1 MRLLLFDIDGTLIRA
16 RGVGKRAY
24 LRTCSQVCGLPEAN
38 FYHAALNLA
47 GKMDPLIIEEML
59 AVAEVE
65 ATSEII
71 EEILAR
77 YPQALQKE
85 LADNPTIVQALP
97 GMRELLELLA
107 PAVRQGKAALGLVT
121 GNVRAGAELKLAP
134 VQMNSFFS
142 VGAYGC
148 DARDRNHLPA
158 IAVRRAKN
166 PKITPEDV
174 IIIGDTPRDIAC
186 AHYFGAR
193 VMAVATGSYPASDL
207 AEHAPN
213 WLVEKVMPKDMAETL
228 LHA

>member
-1 MRLLLFDIDGTLIRA
+1 MRLLLFDIDGTLIQA

-38 FYHAALNLA
+38 FYHASLNLA
-47 GKMDPLIIEEML
+47 GKTDPLIIEEML
-59 AVAEVE
+59 AVAKVE
-65 ATSEII
+65 ATPEII

-85 LADNPTIVQALP
+85 LSDNPNIIQALP
-97 GMRELLELLA
+97 GMRELLGLLTLE
-107 PAVRQGKAALGLVT
+107 VKQGKAALGLVT

-148 DARDRNHLPA
+148 DARNRNHLPA
-158 IAVRRAKN
+158 IAVSRTKN
-166 PKITPEDV
+166 SKIKPEDV

-186 AHYFGAR
+186 ARYFGAR
-193 VMAVATGSYPASDL
+193 VMAVATGSYAASDL
-207 AEHAPN
+207 SKYFPD
-213 WLVEKVMPKDMAETL
+213 WLVEAVMPKDMAKTL
-228 LHA
+228 LYA

>member
-38 FYHAALNLA
+38 FYHASLNLA
-47 GKMDPLIIEEML
+47 GKTDPLIIEEML
-59 AVAEVE
+59 AVAEVA
-65 ATSEII
+65 ATPEVI
-71 EEILAR
+71 EEILDR

-85 LADNPTIVQALP
+85 LADNPDIVQALP
-97 GMRELLELLA
+97 GMRELLEILA
-107 PAVRQGKAALGLVT
+107 PEVKQGKAALGLVT

-158 IAVRRAKN
+158 IAVGRTKN

-186 AHYFGAR
+186 ARYFGAR

-207 AEHAPN
+207 SKYVPD
-213 WLVEKVMPKDMAETL
+213 WLVEEVMPKNMAETL
-228 LHA
+228 LDA

>member
-38 FYHAALNLA
+38 FYHADLNLA
-47 GKMDPLIIEEML
+47 GKTDPLIIEEML
-59 AVAEVE
+59 AVAGVK
-65 ATSEII
+65 ATPEIMDEII
-71 EEILAR
+71 DC

-85 LADNPTIVQALP
+85 LSDHPDIVQALP
-97 GMRELLELLA
+97 GMRELLELLEGQA
-107 PAVRQGKAALGLVT
+107 TLGLVT

-148 DARDRNHLPA
+148 DARDRNRLPA
-158 IAVRRAKN
+158 IAVSRSKN
-166 PKITPEDV
+166 PKIKLKDV
-174 IIIGDTPRDIAC
+174 IVIGDTPRDIAC
-186 AHYFGAR
+186 ARYFGAR
-193 VMAVATGSYPASDL
+193 VMAVATGSYQASAL
-207 AEHAPN
+207 SEHAPD
-213 WLVEKVMPKDMAETL
+213 WLVERVNPKHMADTL

>member
-186 AHYFGAR
+186 ARYFGAR

-207 AEHAPN
+207 AEYAPN
-213 WLVEKVMPKDMAETL
+213 WLVEEVLPKDMAETL

>member
-47 GKMDPLIIEEML
+47 GKTDPLIIEEML

-186 AHYFGAR
+186 ARYFGAR

-207 AEHAPN
+207 AEYAPN
-213 WLVEKVMPKDMAETL
+213 WLVEEVLPKDMAETL